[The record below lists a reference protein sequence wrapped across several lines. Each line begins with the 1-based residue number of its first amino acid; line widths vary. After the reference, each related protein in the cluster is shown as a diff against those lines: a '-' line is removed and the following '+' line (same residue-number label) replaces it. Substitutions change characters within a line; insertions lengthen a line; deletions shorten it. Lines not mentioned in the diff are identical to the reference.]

1 MINQCPG
8 CGRIYPEYS
17 RQCKCGHKFSPNTEI
32 RFKTARQISINGKA
46 LKCSHCNGQLFTNR
60 KAQLNTAGMA
70 FFDLDWLNKSA
81 EVFVCEECGKLEW
94 FLDPSISIQNDES
107 E

>member
-1 MINQCPG
+1 MTNQCPS

-17 RQCKCGHKFSPNTEI
+17 RQCKCGHQFTPNTGI
-32 RFKTARQISINGKA
+32 RIKTAKQIAINGKE
-46 LKCSHCNGQLFTNR
+46 LKCTHCNGQLFTNR
-60 KAQLNTAGMA
+60 KSQLNTAGMS

-94 FLDPSISIQNDES
+94 FLDPSVSIQKDES
-107 E
+107 I

>member
-1 MINQCPG
+1 
-8 CGRIYPEYS
+8 
-17 RQCKCGHKFSPNTEI
+17 
-32 RFKTARQISINGKA
+32 
-46 LKCSHCNGQLFTNR
+46 
-60 KAQLNTAGMA
+60 MA